1 MKETYNY
8 PLTEEQQAKIS
19 EKLNEIVDNSSFN
32 FVLEILAQAASR
44 TAGELM
50 RESTSNVDQAT
61 DYEEL
66 SEKIDDVIEELK
78 GKEQDYM

>member
-1 MKETYNY
+1 
-8 PLTEEQQAKIS
+8 
-19 EKLNEIVDNSSFN
+19 
-32 FVLEILAQAASR
+32 LEILAQAASR

-61 DYEEL
+61 DYEKL